1 MSIADLTKVLDD
13 AGAEYEVLHHGH
25 TERAVEEA
33 EALGLD
39 AAEVAKTLIAR
50 TPEGHL
56 RALVPASERLDMRK
70 LREAVGGSKDDVQLA
85 TEAEMAQDYPEF
97 ALGAVPPLGGTRSDP
112 VIVDRRLAEHE
123 WVVFEAGTHD
133 DSVRVRTED
142 LLRIAQAQTA
152 DLCED

>member
-1 MSIADLTKVLDD
+1 MSVADLTKVLDD

-50 TPEGHL
+50 TPDGYL
-56 RALVPASERLDMRK
+56 RALVPASERVDMRK

-112 VIVDRRLAEHE
+112 VFVDRRLAGHE

>member
-1 MSIADLTKVLDD
+1 MSIADLTKVLND